1 MIHKE
6 IIEAFSA
13 IAREKN
19 IDRTHLGGII
29 EELFMALIQKKY
41 GEEYTNFSVIVNM
54 ASSFIVTP
62 VGLSMVS
69 RSWPSTPV
77 DR

>member
-13 IAREKN
+13 IARAKN
-19 IDRTHLGGII
+19 IDRAHLGTII
-29 EELFMALIQKKY
+29 EDLFLVLIQKKY

-54 ASSFIVTP
+54 DNVTIEIYQ
-62 VGLSMVS
+62 
-69 RSWPSTPV
+69 
-77 DR
+77 